1 MQTYNPV
8 WIFKSRKSKRQL
20 TWTTECS
27 CVASSPGYNPNVTPS
42 ESRCSLWTAHC
53 TCTGFSVCLCLGF
66 CLGLPL
72 DQDFHQ
78 RRSYNPWNCGE
89 TMNYVVHWQRR
100 TALLVTL
107 LWDVHIVH
115 TSPQRNEYWQIKK
128 DIMPMYVALKKFHIP
143 NHTSWVRVWRAPV
156 SRRPPG
162 LSCPSPYFR

>member
-1 MQTYNPV
+1 MDDHNVDLNGSFIQITFNIICIDTV
-8 WIFKSRKSKRQL
+8 CVHIWLAFLVIFLKHFLFLSNVF
-20 TWTTECS
+20 CS
-27 CVASSPGYNPNVTPS
+27 YSTSVSIKKAFVILV
-42 ESRCSLWTAHC
+42 CSLVPVQLATASETFQTFLAFKGSQVKVDISNVHC
-53 TCTGFSVCLCLGF
+53 QLCLGF

-115 TSPQRNEYWQIKK
+115 TSPQRNEYGT
-128 DIMPMYVALKKFHIP
+128 D
-143 NHTSWVRVWRAPV
+143 R
-156 SRRPPG
+156 
-162 LSCPSPYFR
+162 